1 MNKRNRILV
10 SVLLII
16 GLLATLAGC
25 SNNGN
30 GQDVETTPPA
40 QSEPAPATPSSD
52 EAEGSTELH
61 KVYTLVDQAL
71 SGVYSPVLEDRSK
84 VEKAL
89 PNGKKENIVIGFSQ
103 ATQSNPWF
111 VSVSDAMKAASEK
124 YGYDIKIYVADFD
137 AVKASND
144 IESMITL
151 GCDIIIVDPIE
162 IAASETDVRR
172 AVDAGIPVIGIGV
185 GFTDPDIPIV
195 TTILSNSYENGWSCG
210 SYSSSHFEKGPL
222 NAAVIIGAWGS
233 STSESRINGMIG
245 GLIYERAK
253 MYGLNLSREDA
264 ILKGLDLMTDL
275 RDKGN
280 SGWDEIELKFV
291 SSGQG
296 SWNDEGGMTA
306 AEDILT
312 ANPNLDLI
320 LSENDFMGIG
330 ASRVANQMN
339 VDVKIACAAD
349 GSREGMEYVKNGDM
363 LCVGYNNGTM
373 CGTYVIELIHKIF
386 GEGYDANNLPLISA
400 FDPVCINKDNVDQ
413 YYDANEPFAKA
424 STYEFKT
431 IDERNAQK

>member
-1 MNKRNRILV
+1 MNKKNRIIISIVLALV
-10 SVLLII
+10 I
-16 GLLATLAGC
+16 ATSMVGC
-25 SNNGN
+25 SNGAN
-30 GQDVETTPPA
+30 QDVETTPPA
-40 QSEPAPATPSSD
+40 QNTPVPTSPNED
-52 EAEGSTELH
+52 STKIHE
-61 KVYTLVDQAL
+61 VYTLVDQAL

-89 PNGKKENIVIGFSQ
+89 TNGKKESIVIGFSQ

-151 GCDIIIVDPIE
+151 GCDVVIVDPIE

-172 AVDAGIPVIGIGV
+172 IVDAGVPVIGIGV
-185 GFTDPDIPIV
+185 GFTDPTIPVV
-195 TTILSNSYENGWSCG
+195 TTVLSNSYENGWSCG
-210 SYSSSHFEKGPL
+210 SYSSGQFEKGPL

-233 STSESRINGMIG
+233 STSESRVNGMIG
-245 GLIYERAK
+245 GIVLERSK

-264 ILKGLDLMTDL
+264 IVKGLELMNEL
-275 RDKGN
+275 RDKGT
-280 SGWDEIELKFV
+280 SGWDEIEFNLV

-306 AEDILT
+306 AEDIMT
-312 ANPNLDLI
+312 ANPDLDLI

-330 ASRVANQMN
+330 ASRAAKQMN
-339 VDVKIACAAD
+339 IDIKIACAAD
-349 GSREGMEYVKNGDM
+349 GSREGMDYVKSGD
-363 LCVGYNNGTM
+363 LVCVGYNNGTM

-400 FDPVCINKDNVDQ
+400 FEPVCISKENVDK
-413 YYDANEPFAKA
+413 YYDPNDSFAKA